1 MKGKAIYEAE
11 KAELRKSQG
20 PKHRRP
26 TPIQKEY
33 RACLRTVAR
42 STAAPSRSLLF
53 TEAAAEWQKMKA
65 KQAEWQKMKAK
76 QVQEKYEL

>member
-1 MKGKAIYEAE
+1 M
-11 KAELRKSQG
+11 AELKKSQG

-26 TPIQKEY
+26 TPNQDEY
-33 RACLRTVAR
+33 RAWQRTFAR
-42 STAAPSRSLLF
+42 STTASSRSQL
-53 TEAAAEWQKMKA
+53 TEATAEWQKMKA

>member
-1 MKGKAIYEAE
+1 MKAKAIYEAE

-26 TPIQKEY
+26 TPIQEEY
-33 RACLRTVAR
+33 RAWQRTFAR
-42 STAAPSRSLLF
+42 STAASPRSLL
-53 TEAAAEWQKMKA
+53 TEAAAEWQKN
-65 KQAEWQKMKAK
+65 KAK

>member
-1 MKGKAIYEAE
+1 MKAKAIYEAE

-26 TPIQKEY
+26 TPIQEEY
-33 RACLRTVAR
+33 RAWQRTFAR
-42 STAAPSRSLLF
+42 STAASSRSLF
-53 TEAAAEWQKMKA
+53 TEAATEWQKN
-65 KQAEWQKMKAK
+65 KAK